1 VKKLVVLT
9 KTELDIKT
17 KNVLHKAGAWLLEG
31 TLEKKIESEFGL
43 PVTDIIEFGKQSV
56 LQTINSEISKG
67 IKMKGEIFSVVP
79 DQVKVAENG
88 ILATVIAKAKVELV
102 VKGM

>member
-1 VKKLVVLT
+1 
-9 KTELDIKT
+9 
-17 KNVLHKAGAWLLEG
+17 
-31 TLEKKIESEFGL
+31 
-43 PVTDIIEFGKQSV
+43 
-56 LQTINSEISKG
+56 
-67 IKMKGEIFSVVP
+67 MKGEIFSVVP